1 MIAVWLI
8 NRQHPL
14 IITEDPELIKIF
26 EYLNSS
32 TKLSVADT
40 TKNTII
46 HLYNKGRNEIKVN
59 FNNIL
64 KYL

>member
-8 NRQHPL
+8 NRQRPL

-26 EYLNSS
+26 EYLNPS
-32 TKLSVADT
+32 TKLPVADI
-40 TKNTII
+40 TKNTIM
-46 HLYNKGRNEIKVN
+46 HLYDKGRNEIKVN